1 MAGVMSSEEMFSYGG
16 SENACCKEISGF
28 GGDLAMYTLV
38 EGRKFVVRKG

>member
-1 MAGVMSSEEMFSYGG
+1 MMSSEKMFPYGG

-28 GGDLAMYTLV
+28 GGDLTMCTLV